1 MTKAGSGKYRGDR
14 AGCSCVFGAL
24 GHFTD
29 SSTHRKAK
37 PDSSTHR
44 KAKPAG
50 RRAVTQEVCA
60 RGPRS
65 AVASS
70 VNAPVPPG
78 ESQTGADCTS
88 IETPYAQRG
97 GTWTGGLDIHSTAS
111 LLLSTSSPRK
121 AQVPRADNRTDHAPV
136 ESGNS
141 AAAAPTRCESNR
153 CRQMYVPHAAKS
165 AKGPADWRGCQVTR
179 ESSPPA
185 PEALGAFECHEH
197 APAADAALVL
207 PLRRC
212 LQSCTLQDRAIC
224 TNSKSLVR
232 PRTLKVHSEP
242 AVTTGYTG
250 NTREK

>member
-24 GHFTD
+24 RHFTD

-78 ESQTGADCTS
+78 ESPTGSDCAS

-121 AQVPRADNRTDHAPV
+121 AQVPRADNRTDHASV
-136 ESGNS
+136 ESGKLRRRGAHPMREQPVQTDVRS
-141 AAAAPTRCESNR
+141 ARGQVCEGASR
-153 CRQMYVPHAAKS
+153 LAWMS
-165 AKGPADWRGCQVTR
+165 SDTR
-179 ESSPPA
+179 EQPSSA
-185 PEALGAFECHEH
+185 GG
-197 APAADAALVL
+197 
-207 PLRRC
+207 
-212 LQSCTLQDRAIC
+212 
-224 TNSKSLVR
+224 
-232 PRTLKVHSEP
+232 PRGIRMP
-242 AVTTGYTG
+242 
-250 NTREK
+250 